1 MVTTFI
7 EIAGLGLVCAAAFMV
22 NVELGLLV
30 MGMCLIIIGV
40 ALDRR

>member
-1 MVTTFI
+1 MVTFI
-7 EIAGLGLVCAAAFMV
+7 ELSGLGLVAAAAFMM

-30 MGMCLIIIGV
+30 MGLCLIIIGV

>member
-1 MVTTFI
+1 MVTFI

-30 MGMCLIIIGV
+30 MGICLLVIGV
-40 ALDRR
+40 TLDRR